1 MTGTATIVPSNRESY
16 DIGHVY
22 LVKNEADFRK
32 YVNDQAANVTEQAR
46 LDKKPTFDKNA
57 TVGEIADA
65 NAVWT
70 ASQDGYYNQEGC
82 KKGLRHVI
90 LKTVPES
97 LIRALKHRQH

>member
-46 LDKKPTFDKNA
+46 PDKKPTFDKNA
-57 TVGEIADA
+57 TGGEIADA

-70 ASQDGYYNQEGC
+70 ASQDGYYN
-82 KKGLRHVI
+82 
-90 LKTVPES
+90 
-97 LIRALKHRQH
+97 